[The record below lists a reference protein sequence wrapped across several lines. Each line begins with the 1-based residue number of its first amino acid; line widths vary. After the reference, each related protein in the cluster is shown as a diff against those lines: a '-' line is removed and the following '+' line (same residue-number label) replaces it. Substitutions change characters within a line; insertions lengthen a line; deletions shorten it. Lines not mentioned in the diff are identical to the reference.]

1 MSSPV
6 LLAIECSQQHGGVAL
21 QDRSGHVYTVDLE
34 PGIRR
39 DDVLQPAIESLFDQ
53 AGLAP
58 PDLEGCG
65 CSLGPGGFTGLRITI
80 AIARAMAI
88 ALRIPLYGIP
98 SAVVAALSTPT
109 PPGRVIVALASKG
122 ESAWLTR
129 IEHPREGRWAGPG
142 ELVTADDLGPWLEGV
157 VSIIADEHFPG
168 SFKEA
173 AEAASIEIMEPRYN
187 ATCCLQMTSDRHKH
201 GLHDDPMAMLPLYPR
216 PPEAVS
222 LWEARE
228 GT

>member
-6 LLAIECSQQHGGVAL
+6 LLAIECSQRHGGVAL
-21 QDRSGHVYTVDLE
+21 QDRSGGVHTVDLE

-53 AGLAP
+53 AGLNP

-80 AIARAMAI
+80 ATARAMAI

-98 SAVVAALSTPT
+98 SAAVAALSTST

-129 IEHPREGRWAGPG
+129 IEHPREGQWIGPG
-142 ELVTADDLGPWLEGV
+142 QLVTEPELGPWLEGV
-157 VSIIADEHFPG
+157 VSIIADEHLPS
-168 SFKEA
+168 SFQRN
-173 AEAASIEIMEPRYN
+173 AEAASIEIIKPRYS
-187 ATCCLQMTSDRHKH
+187 ATCCLQMTSIRHEQ